1 MKLHELAV
9 AAMKA
14 GLQGLALPNLGRLT
28 PEQLAM
34 VNTVY
39 EEARNWSAGIA
50 VRVPGA

>member
-1 MKLHELAV
+1 MKLQELAV

-14 GLQGLALPNLGRLT
+14 GLQGRPLPNLGRLT

-39 EEARNWSAGIA
+39 DEARNWAAGIA